1 MRSTRFF
8 VAVALLATIMGCQP
22 QPQSQS
28 QAENGTVSEKL
39 LGVWKTAHSKYADR
53 FFEIKNDA
61 LIFGQGG
68 EKVELHAL
76 ADISE
81 TREGKLFFYAISHI
95 NHHGQ
100 RYTFAFYYDPT
111 DGGTIRFKNQKQIVW
126 TKERR

>member
-1 MRSTRFF
+1 MKSTRIF
-8 VAVALLATIMGCQP
+8 VAVTLLATVIGC

-28 QAENGTVSEKL
+28 QADNSTVPEKL
-39 LGVWKTAHSKYADR
+39 LGVWKTSHSKYADR
-53 FFEIKNDA
+53 FIEIKNDA

-76 ADISE
+76 ADIHE
-81 TREGKLFFYAISHI
+81 TWEGKSILYSISHL
-95 NHHGQ
+95 NHEGQ

-111 DGGTIRFKNQKQIVW
+111 DGGTIRFKNQKQIIW

>member
-1 MRSTRFF
+1 MRSTRIF

-22 QPQSQS
+22 QSQS
-28 QAENGTVSEKL
+28 QAENGTVSEKI
-39 LGVWKTAHSKYADR
+39 LGVWKTSHSKYADR

-68 EKVELHAL
+68 EKIELHAL

-81 TREGKLFFYAISHI
+81 SREGKLFFYAISHI

-100 RYTFAFYYDPT
+100 RYTFAFYYDPD
-111 DGGTIRFKNQKQIVW
+111 DGGTMRFKNQRRIIW
-126 TKERR
+126 TKEGG

>member
-1 MRSTRFF
+1 MKSTRIF
-8 VAVALLATIMGCQP
+8 VAVTLLATVIGC

-28 QAENGTVSEKL
+28 QADNSTVPEKL
-39 LGVWKTAHSKYADR
+39 LGVWKTPHSKYADR

-68 EKVELHAL
+68 EKIELHAL
-76 ADISE
+76 ADIHE
-81 TREGKLFFYAISHI
+81 TWEGKSILYTISHL
-95 NHHGQ
+95 NHEGQ

>member
-1 MRSTRFF
+1 MKSTRIF
-8 VAVALLATIMGCQP
+8 VAVTLLATVIGCQP
-22 QPQSQS
+22 QS
-28 QAENGTVSEKL
+28 QADNSTVPEKL
-39 LGVWKTAHSKYADR
+39 LGVWKTPHSKYADR

-68 EKVELHAL
+68 EKIELHAL
-76 ADISE
+76 ADIHE
-81 TREGKLFFYAISHI
+81 TWEGKSILYTISHL
-95 NHHGQ
+95 NHEGQ